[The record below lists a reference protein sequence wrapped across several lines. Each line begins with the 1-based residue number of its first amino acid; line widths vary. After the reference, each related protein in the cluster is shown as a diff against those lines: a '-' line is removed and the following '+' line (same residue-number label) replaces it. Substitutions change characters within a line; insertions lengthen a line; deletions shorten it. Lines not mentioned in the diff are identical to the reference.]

1 MFTAKSNLIDNV
13 DDKTKD
19 DKTKDDKTKDDKTE
33 DVTLKHNMTID
44 DIDQLLERE
53 RQQNK
58 RDNWIKLD
66 KTAKIQKLH
75 VYAETY
81 GKDNSLPCKDVKLLK
96 NFFIS
101 CLDKNK
107 LSKSKDVVYNKEEM
121 KILSIPALHFNKI
134 SHNFTLKI
142 IDTKRV
148 STLKSLTPKKITN
161 PEENKKLKE
170 D

>member
-1 MFTAKSNLIDNV
+1 MFTDKSIPIDNA
-13 DDKTKD
+13 DKSIPNDNAEEKNKD
-19 DKTKDDKTKDDKTE
+19 NKNE
-33 DVTLKHNMTID
+33 DITLKNNIVID
-44 DIDQLLERE
+44 DIDKILERE

-75 VYAETY
+75 VYAEIY
-81 GKDNSLPCKDVKLLK
+81 GKEFSLPSKDVKLLK
-96 NFFIS
+96 KFFNN

-107 LSKSKDVVYNKEEM
+107 LNKSKDVVYNKEEM

-142 IDTKRV
+142 TDTKRV

-161 PEENKKLKE
+161 PDENKKLKE
-170 D
+170 E

>member
-1 MFTAKSNLIDNV
+1 MFDPATQAEHKNIENEMTESNDELPTNNIDKML
-13 DDKTKD
+13 D
-19 DKTKDDKTKDDKTE
+19 
-33 DVTLKHNMTID
+33 
-44 DIDQLLERE
+44 RE
-53 RQQNK
+53 RQRNT

-81 GKDNSLPCKDVKLLK
+81 GKEHGMPAKDIKLLK
-96 NFFIS
+96 NFFNS

-107 LSKSKDVVYNKEEM
+107 LSKSKDVVYNKDEM
-121 KILSIPALHFNKI
+121 KIVSIPALHFNQL

-142 IDTKRV
+142 TDVKRV
-148 STLKSLTPKKITN
+148 STLKSLTPKRMTPKVVAADVDDD
-161 PEENKKLKE
+161 NKATDE

>member
-1 MFTAKSNLIDNV
+1 MFDPATQAENKNIENEMTESNDELPTNNIDKML
-13 DDKTKD
+13 D
-19 DKTKDDKTKDDKTE
+19 
-33 DVTLKHNMTID
+33 
-44 DIDQLLERE
+44 RE
-53 RQQNK
+53 RQRNT

-81 GKDNSLPCKDVKLLK
+81 GKEHGMPAKDIKLLK
-96 NFFIS
+96 NFFNS

-107 LSKSKDVVYNKEEM
+107 LSKSKDVVYNKDEM
-121 KILSIPALHFNKI
+121 KIVSIPALHFNQL

-142 IDTKRV
+142 TDVKRV
-148 STLKSLTPKKITN
+148 STLKSLTPKRMTPKVVAADVDDD
-161 PEENKKLKE
+161 NKATDE

>member
-1 MFTAKSNLIDNV
+1 MFEPATQAENKNIENEMTESNDELPTNNIDKML
-13 DDKTKD
+13 D
-19 DKTKDDKTKDDKTE
+19 
-33 DVTLKHNMTID
+33 
-44 DIDQLLERE
+44 RE
-53 RQQNK
+53 RQRNT

-81 GKDNSLPCKDVKLLK
+81 GKEHGMPAKDIKLLK
-96 NFFIS
+96 NFFNS

-107 LSKSKDVVYNKEEM
+107 LSKSKDVVYNKDEM
-121 KILSIPALHFNKI
+121 KIVSIPALHFNQL

-142 IDTKRV
+142 TDVKRV
-148 STLKSLTPKKITN
+148 STLKSLTPKRMTPKVVAADVDDD
-161 PEENKKLKE
+161 NKATDE

>member
-1 MFTAKSNLIDNV
+1 MFEQALQNDNKNIQNEMTAPPAAPPADNIDKML
-13 DDKTKD
+13 D
-19 DKTKDDKTKDDKTE
+19 
-33 DVTLKHNMTID
+33 
-44 DIDQLLERE
+44 RE
-53 RQQNK
+53 RQRNK

-81 GKDNSLPCKDVKLLK
+81 GKEHGMPAKDIKLLK
-96 NFFIS
+96 NFFNS

-107 LSKSKDVVYNKEEM
+107 LTKSKDVVYNKDEM
-121 KILSIPALHFNKI
+121 KIVSIPALHFNQL

-142 IDTKRV
+142 TDVKRV
-148 STLKSLTPKKITN
+148 STLKSLTPKRMTPKVVAADVDDDN
-161 PEENKKLKE
+161 QAADE